1 MKRLLTTALFTGM
14 TLASVGPVLAMEK
27 TLSGLDVKVDLSAY
41 ADNNVL
47 KYWPTLEADL
57 ATAIASK
64 VTLNDTADAPRIAV
78 EINKVAIDG
87 DTILPDTGEF
97 NQLEGTVSTF
107 EGLNDAVA
115 TNADSLENPDEQ
127 IGSYALQMTAVT
139 GDTPAPEGWVTIEP
153 SQDDFYMAL
162 VDAYATTVVERLD
175 D

>member
-14 TLASVGPVLAMEK
+14 TLASVGPVLAMDK

-64 VTLNDTADAPRIAV
+64 VTLDDAADAPRIAV

-87 DTILPDTGEF
+87 G
-97 NQLEGTVSTF
+97 GT
-107 EGLNDAVA
+107 D
-115 TNADSLENPDEQ
+115 
-127 IGSYALQMTAVT
+127 
-139 GDTPAPEGWVTIEP
+139 EP
-153 SQDDFYMAL
+153 SGVLDASGLHGQTGGQTWQNM
-162 VDAYATTVVERLD
+162 VDAELE
-175 D
+175 